1 MRPRRSGCVGDVLH
15 RQSWDGAAV
24 QTRAKDEMSLKC
36 QPITDSVEGT
46 FVNVAFR
53 PALQGFPMQVDLGGA
68 GRKAC
73 LGPTQFCPL
82 ARSTSVKMFLPFHGN
97 PVCPSDPNGGPSLLG
112 ASLFSACHLQR
123 LSRLNKRWQAGSH
136 GAPEKR
142 CDSTGSNPQAQP
154 PQNPAD

>member
-1 MRPRRSGCVGDVLH
+1 MRSGCVRDVLH

-36 QPITDSVEGT
+36 QPITGSVEGT
-46 FVNVAFR
+46 FVNVAIR
-53 PALQGFPMQVDLGGA
+53 PGLQGFPMQVDLGGA

-73 LGPTQFCPL
+73 LGPTQF
-82 ARSTSVKMFLPFHGN
+82 LPVGREHERQDASSLSRH
-97 PVCPSDPNGGPSLLG
+97 PPNGGPSLLG
-112 ASLFSACHLQR
+112 ASLFGACHLQR
-123 LSRLNKRWQAGSH
+123 LSRLNKRWQAGAR

-154 PQNPAD
+154 PQNPVD